1 MDASIIDEAISLAF
15 IMYGIPFRVIS
26 NLFFINT
33 LKNLNP
39 NYDVPSRKTL
49 SRRLLNNEVAKVNN
63 KVDEIIEF
71 TNNITI
77 GFDGWITSDGSSIW
91 NFIILTPSQEGYLNK
106 LGNYSDQLHTAEFL
120 ANQIESVINRIG
132 SKKII
137 AIVSDNGANV
147 ASARRLICSKYKKII
162 NIRCIA
168 HCYNLISKDII
179 LHSFAKRMIQH
190 ANRIVQFFKKSH
202 KAAAM
207 LKEKIKQYEISGGG
221 LKIYVKTR

>member
-1 MDASIIDEAISLAF
+1 LANQLRLTSL
-15 IMYGIPFRVIS
+15 IS
-26 NLFFINT
+26 NPFFINA

-39 NYDVPSRKTL
+39 NYDIPSRKTL
-49 SRRLLNNEVAKVNN
+49 FGRLLDNEVAKVNN

-77 GFDGWITSDGSSIW
+77 GLDGWTAPDGSSIW
-91 NFIILTPSQEGYLNK
+91 NFIILTPSQEEYLYE
-106 LGNYSDQLHTAEFL
+106 LGNYSDQSHTAEFL

-147 ASARRLICSKYKKII
+147 VCARRLICSKYKKIM

-179 LHSFAKRMIQH
+179 LHSFAERMIQH